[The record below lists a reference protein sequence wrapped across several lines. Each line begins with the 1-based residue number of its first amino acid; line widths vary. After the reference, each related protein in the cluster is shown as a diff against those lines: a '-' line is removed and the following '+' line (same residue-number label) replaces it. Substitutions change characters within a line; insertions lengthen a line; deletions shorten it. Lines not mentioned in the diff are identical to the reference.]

1 MSFSSGKM
9 LWTSLSKRFEG
20 TGDGSTRAVGQISH
34 IAVPL
39 TLLLCPLMWCAAIY
53 RCRCRCRYRE
63 MNPGTNLLLLE
74 QCNKCKEIN
83 GSTAYLLGIRKSIKH
98 TEKKPEEK
106 KKNREDS
113 QRWQLHELAWAI
125 SMIEGE
131 LSPTRL
137 FRVVFLNCLVYF
149 FDLDLADSGTDG
161 SSQSTVLR
169 A

>member
-1 MSFSSGKM
+1 MAAPPTCWGSEK
-9 LWTSLSKRFEG
+9 TSNIL
-20 TGDGSTRAVGQISH
+20 
-34 IAVPL
+34 
-39 TLLLCPLMWCAAIY
+39 
-53 RCRCRCRYRE
+53 RE
-63 MNPGTNLLLLE
+63 NR
-74 QCNKCKEIN
+74 
-83 GSTAYLLGIRKSIKH
+83 RK
-98 TEKKPEEK
+98 K

-161 SSQSTVLR
+161 
-169 A
+169 